1 MNKAGKVWGET
12 QLICQTPNFEL
23 HRIEIVPGGKCSKH
37 RHLHKVNGFYVES
50 GELIIRVWKNDYD
63 LVDETLLFQGDFM
76 RVDPG
81 EYHQF
86 EVSTGAVGVIAYE
99 VYWVEFDPKDIDRET
114 VGSSTQD
121 NLKQLLTEAT
131 DNVVRVLP
139 AGPIE
144 DMHRSVAGS
153 PAGEFGGPTAV
164 NDDESLEGSPHDA
177 DGNPIRAIP
186 RRCPKTGAQT

>member
-1 MNKAGKVWGET
+1 MIKKKIVRRRRRKKEKREIMGAIK
-12 QLICQTPNFEL
+12 
-23 HRIEIVPGGKCSKH
+23 RIA
-37 RHLHKVNGFYVES
+37 
-50 GELIIRVWKNDYD
+50 
-63 LVDETLLFQGDFM
+63 Q
-76 RVDPG
+76 
-81 EYHQF
+81 
-86 EVSTGAVGVIAYE
+86 
-99 VYWVEFDPKDIDRET
+99 
-114 VGSSTQD
+114 
-121 NLKQLLTEAT
+121 EAT